1 MKTKIPA
8 LLLSALLCLSLITPA
23 FAAWEEWFDDEGN
36 SQGWHD
42 ASETKP
48 DPKPEEPDP
57 GPSTPSDRDDDDDDD
72 GYRISTPTRT
82 PGGKV
87 QVRPSSA
94 SQGSKVTITV
104 IPDDGYELDTLTVK
118 DSRGN
123 SIKLTDEGGGKYTF
137 IMPASKVTVEVTFKR
152 TASSGSHFTDVPASH
167 TFYGDISWVAAQ
179 GYMGGYN
186 DGTFRPSANTTRQA
200 LWMVLARIDGA
211 NPTDMSAAR
220 DWATRNGVSDGSN
233 PGGAMTRQQM
243 VTMLYRY
250 AMSKGYKTTGGVSLD
265 SFTDASGVADYA
277 QDAMSWAVGNGIVQ
291 GTGGGALNPNGT
303 ATRAHFAAFLHRF
316 CTSMGIA

>member
-1 MKTKIPA
+1 MRKRISA
-8 LLLSALLCLSLITPA
+8 LLLSLILCFSLAATAL
-23 FAAWEEWFDDEGN
+23 AAGDWYLDDNGN
-36 SQGWHD
+36 LYQQE
-42 ASETKP
+42 ETKP
-48 DPKPEEPDP
+48 DPRPDP
-57 GPSTPSDRDDDDDDD
+57 TPSTSDSSDDDDD
-72 GYRISTPTRT
+72 GYRISTPGRT

-87 QVRPSSA
+87 QVRPGSA

-104 IPDDGYELDTLTVK
+104 TPDSGYELDTLTVK
-118 DSRGN
+118 DAKGN
-123 SIKLTDEGGGKYTF
+123 TITLTDEGGGKFTF
-137 IMPASKVTVEVTFKR
+137 IMPASKVTVSATFKR
-152 TASSGSHFTDVPASH
+152 AASAGGSFTDVPASH
-167 TFYGDISWVAAQ
+167 AFYGDISWAAAQ
-179 GYMGGYN
+179 GYMGGYG

-211 NPTDMSAAR
+211 SPADMAAAR
-220 DWATRNGVSDGSN
+220 DWATRNSVSDGSN

-250 AMSKGYKTTGGVSLD
+250 ALSKGYKTTGGVSLD

-291 GTGGGALNPNGT
+291 GTGDGALNPSGT

-316 CTSMGIA
+316 CVSAGIA

>member
-1 MKTKIPA
+1 MKKKIPA
-8 LLLSALLCLSLITPA
+8 LLLSAILCLSLTTPA
-23 FAAWEEWFDDEGN
+23 FAAWEEWFDSEGN

-48 DPKPEEPDP
+48 DDKPKPPKPDD
-57 GPSTPSDRDDDDDDD
+57 TNDRDDDDDDD
-72 GYRISTPTRT
+72 RGYQVSTPSRT

-87 QVRPSSA
+87 QVRPGSA

-104 IPDDGYELDTLTVK
+104 TPDPGYELDTLTVK
-118 DSRGN
+118 DAKGN
-123 SIKLTDEGGGKYTF
+123 TITLTDEGGGKFTF
-137 IMPASKVTVEVTFKR
+137 IMPASKVTVSATFKR
-152 TASSGSHFTDVPASH
+152 AASTGGSFTDVPASH
-167 TFYGDISWVAAQ
+167 AFYGDISWVAAQ
-179 GYMGGYN
+179 GYMGGYS

-211 NPTDMSAAR
+211 SPADMAAAR
-220 DWATRNGVSDGSN
+220 DWATRNSVSDGSN

-243 VTMLYRY
+243 VAMLYRY
-250 AMSKGYKTTGGVSLD
+250 ALSKGYKTTGGVSLD
-265 SFTDASGVADYA
+265 SFTDASSVADYA

-291 GTGGGALNPNGT
+291 GTGNGTLNPGGT

-316 CTSMGIA
+316 CTNVGIA